1 MQNRVTKTSV
11 RSSAVGKQ
19 PKQKKSNS
27 PAENHLPALDLF
39 WASFFVRVQVTSLLL
54 ISPGLCQ
61 KSLWSL
67 YIYIYRSMLWWWQCS
82 VRYSLPLS
90 STSWDLGPRQYH
102 FRDNSALNP
111 FNQPTELSFIHGR
124 HYCVM
129 RQPGSDRQSSAAVA
143 EQSVQQLSSIIQHN
157 NYLPGCITDDTQPAL
172 VARGNAPM
180 NGSTWLRARSRDQNT
195 TITS

>member
-1 MQNRVTKTSV
+1 MSVAPPLGNNRSK
-11 RSSAVGKQ
+11 RSPTLQ
-19 PKQKKSNS
+19 PRTI
-27 PAENHLPALDLF
+27 F
-39 WASFFVRVQVTSLLL
+39 LLL
-54 ISPGLCQ
+54 ISSGQASSWESRSPP
-61 KSLWSL
+61 SWSRL
-67 YIYIYRSMLWWWQCS
+67 DSVRSHSGHYIYIYIYRSMLWWWQCS